1 MTSHRDILC
10 DTSGYARFPR
20 EPVADLHSL
29 QRMTV
34 GNLSGVAAKR
44 PETEVYAGVLVTDNV
59 FTDKSNVDVT
69 LEQAEATIAETA
81 DLRKE
86 FLLKVLR
93 KKGHLERRHPAGSNS
108 GRRTAPIRHVRP
120 LKRDWFETSRSRLF
134 IAPDSVPF
142 YQRSK
147 K

>member
-1 MTSHRDILC
+1 MPSHFVVSVAGHETTSHRDILC

-20 EPVADLHSL
+20 EPVADLDSL

-69 LEQAEATIAETA
+69 LEQAEAMIAQTA

-93 KKGHLERRHPAGSNS
+93 TKGILKDETIPEVIQEEELVDPA
-108 GRRTAPIRHVRP
+108 RQTA
-120 LKRDWFETSRSRLF
+120 EARL
-134 IAPDSVPF
+134 V
-142 YQRSK
+142 
-147 K
+147 